1 MGCYVARVKDVLDDE
16 EWKIKP
22 LSLLLASCAGILGV
36 MIVTN
41 ALGHHRA
48 QHVAAANTPVS
59 GNLQQASA
67 APQEGTSTIVLKY
80 DPLIEDVQ
88 RELLAAGV
96 YKGSVDGVN
105 GLRTKQAIQ
114 AYQQANGLPATGEA
128 SEDLVNHIRFT
139 RKVQQAAQFTGSVD
153 EAGSSMS
160 SASTPVAKAAP
171 APVPQAVAAAQDA
184 NVKKAQVAL
193 AGLGYDINK
202 LDGRVNDETRAAILK
217 YEMDNGL
224 DMGGMVDEA
233 LMKALKV
240 K

>member
-1 MGCYVARVKDVLDDE
+1 MARVKDVLDDE

-36 MIVTN
+36 MIVAN

-48 QHVAAANTPVS
+48 QHVAATNAPAS
-59 GNLQQASA
+59 GNQQQASSV
-67 APQEGTSTIVLKY
+67 PQDGTGTIVLKY

-88 RELLAAGV
+88 RELLATGV
-96 YKGSVDGVN
+96 YKGTIDGVN
-105 GLRTKQAIQ
+105 GLRTKLAIQ

-139 RKVQQAAQFTGSVD
+139 CKVQQAAQFTGSVG
-153 EAGSSMS
+153 EAGASLSSS
-160 SASTPVAKAAP
+160 PTPVAKAAP
-171 APVPQAVAAAQDA
+171 ALAPQAVAAAQNS

-193 AGLGYDINK
+193 AGLGYGINK
-202 LDGRVNDETRAAILK
+202 LDGHVNDETRAAILK

-224 DMGGMVDEA
+224 DMSGTVDEA
-233 LMKALKV
+233 LLSALKV

>member
-1 MGCYVARVKDVLDDE
+1 MGCCVARVKDVLDDE

-48 QHVAAANTPVS
+48 QHVAAANATVT
-59 GNLQQASA
+59 GNLQQAGT
-67 APQEGTSTIVLKY
+67 APQEGISTIVLKY

-88 RELLAAGV
+88 RELLAAGI

-139 RKVQQAAQFTGSVD
+139 RKVQQAAQFTGSVG
-153 EAGSSMS
+153 EAGTSVSA
-160 SASTPVAKAAP
+160 ASTPVAKAAP
-171 APVPQAVAAAQDA
+171 APVPQAAAS
-184 NVKKAQVAL
+184 
-193 AGLGYDINK
+193 
-202 LDGRVNDETRAAILK
+202 LK
-217 YEMDNGL
+217 MP
-224 DMGGMVDEA
+224 M
-233 LMKALKV
+233 
-240 K
+240 

>member
-1 MGCYVARVKDVLDDE
+1 VARVKDVLDDE

-48 QHVAAANTPVS
+48 QHVAVANTAFT
-59 GNLQQASA
+59 GNPQQASA
-67 APQEGTSTIVLKY
+67 APPEGTSTIVLKY

-153 EAGSSMS
+153 EAGSSVS

-171 APVPQAVAAAQDA
+171 APVTQAAAQDA
-184 NVKKAQVAL
+184 NVKKVQVAL
-193 AGLGYDINK
+193 AGLGYGISK
-202 LDGRVNDETRAAILK
+202 LDGHENDETRAAILK

-224 DMGGMVDEA
+224 DMGGMVDEG
-233 LMKALKV
+233 LMKALKL